1 MKILIYN
8 SGGGLGDSIQLFD
21 LITTLKEKYGEEQLY
36 YLSAHNN
43 HFNSSLKK
51 YNNQLKELKT
61 GLIYFGFRLWHLFFP
76 KKKILKDNF
85 IDKFHLIIDLQS
97 KFRNTIILKQFPCDN
112 FYSSTFNFKFCNIR
126 NNYLSSKY
134 EIKNIILNIEKLLNT
149 KIQYVKYDINKI
161 DPIYFDE
168 AKRLLPSKNY
178 IGFSITQGNK
188 YRKKSWPLE
197 KFINVAKE
205 ITNKNKTPV
214 FFIEKE
220 NMELI
225 NKIKKEIKN
234 ALFPELETVL
244 SGPPLVS
251 ALSTRLEK
259 AISIDNGIMHMIG
272 LANIPMIVLF
282 GPTDS
287 KKFAPKINKI
297 DILDSNSIYNSSDIS
312 KISENDVLNLIK

>member
-1 MKILIYN
+1 LVLDC
-8 SGGGLGDSIQLFD
+8 G
-21 LITTLKEKYGEEQLY
+21 
-36 YLSAHNN
+36 
-43 HFNSSLKK
+43 
-51 YNNQLKELKT
+51 
-61 GLIYFGFRLWHLFFP
+61 IYFVL

-85 IDKFHLIIDLQS
+85 IERFDLIIDLQS
-97 KFRNTIILKQFPCDN
+97 KLRNTIILKQFPCDN
-112 FYSSTFNFKFCNIR
+112 FYSSTFNFKFCNVR
-126 NNYLSSKY
+126 QDYLSSKY
-134 EIKNIILNIEKLLNT
+134 EIKNIILNIEKLLDT
-149 KIQYVKYDINKI
+149 KIQHKKYDVNKI
-161 DPIYFDE
+161 DSIFFDE
-168 AKRLLPSKNY
+168 AKKLLPDKNY

-205 ITNKNKTPV
+205 ITKKNKTPV

-220 NMELI
+220 NIELI
-225 NKIKKEIKN
+225 VKIKNELNN
-234 ALFPELETVL
+234 ALFPELETTL

-282 GPTDS
+282 GPTSS

-297 DILDSNSIYNSSDIS
+297 DILDSNLIYNSSDIS